1 MDISEKKVKENLIY
15 DGKILKLY
23 VDDVI
28 LANGKGAKREFCSH
42 PGGVAVLPID
52 GEGNVILVKQF
63 RYPYGCELLEI
74 PAGKLESGEEPLKC
88 GMRELEEETGM
99 RADELVPLGV
109 LYPSPGYVNER
120 LHLYMAK
127 GLTQGRANPDEDE
140 FLHIVKMP
148 FSTLLDMVKEDKIHD
163 AKTVA
168 AVLKAAL
175 TAGGDING

>member
-23 VDDVI
+23 VDDVT

-52 GEGNVILVKQF
+52 DEGNVTLVRQF
-63 RYPYGCELLEI
+63 RYPYGAEILEI
-74 PAGKLESGEEPLKC
+74 PAGKLEKGEDPLEC
-88 GMRELEEETGM
+88 GKRELEEETGM
-99 RADELVPLGV
+99 IASEFIPMGV

-127 GLTQGRANPDEDE
+127 GLTQGCVNPDEDE
-140 FLHIVKMP
+140 FLRIVKMP
-148 FSTLLDMVKEDKIHD
+148 FSELLDMVKDDKIHD

-175 TAGGDING
+175 TAGER